1 MKKMINLWLL
11 MVLFT
16 VSSCKAKQENNA
28 ESIFND
34 VKDSIVELKA
44 NTGDLISYGS
54 AVLIKKDG
62 TFISN
67 AHLLRYKSAGVYKDF
82 ENIEIRFN
90 FETKYRKVNVIKHD
104 EKLDA
109 SVLKL
114 ESLPDFSL
122 NAINIGDSS
131 LIKTGEKV
139 YAVGNGLNHGISISE
154 GIVSLSKVDIIYDNY
169 SRELIQCDIQINEG
183 NSGGAL
189 VDNESKLIGI
199 TTLRLK
205 DDLGQVIYGMA
216 YCLPINIVIDYFK

>member
-1 MKKMINLWLL
+1 MINLWLL